1 MIKRGDIV
9 YLKNAGYLAAIGH
22 IQGGF
27 RPMLIISNDKGN
39 ATSHIVI
46 AIPLTTS
53 KKRLDLPTHVLIN
66 EKSVALC
73 EQIFTFNQAF
83 IDRKVGHIEGYTM
96 KQVDKCLIASLGLM
110 I

>member
-22 IQGGF
+22 VQGGQ
-27 RPMLIISNDKGN
+27 RPMLIVSNDTGN
-39 ATSHIVI
+39 KLSHIVI
-46 AIPLTTS
+46 AVPLTTNKS
-53 KKRLDLPTHVLIN
+53 RLDFPTHVLIN
-66 EKSVALC
+66 ETSVALC

-83 IDRKVGHIEGYTM
+83 VDRKVNHVGTQIM
-96 KQVDKCLIASLGLM
+96 KKVEKCLMISLGMM

>member
-22 IQGGF
+22 VQGGQ
-27 RPMLIISNDKGN
+27 RPMLIVSNDKGN
-39 ATSHIVI
+39 KSSHIVI
-46 AIPLTTS
+46 AVPLTTN
-53 KKRLDLPTHVLIN
+53 KKRLDMPTHVLVT

-73 EQIFTFNQAF
+73 EQIFTFNQNY
-83 IDRKVGHIEGYTM
+83 IDRKVDHINAETM
-96 KQVDKCLIASLGLM
+96 KEVEKCLAASLGMM